1 MCSMCCLEVLYT
13 YVGATLVAATLL
25 PAVCSLSPVFSL
37 LSGCGPLSPAQGCGK
52 CINIYLV
59 LMFVSI
65 NNGYY

>member
-1 MCSMCCLEVLYT
+1 MQHVLS
-13 YVGATLVAATLL
+13 GSTLHICGGYPCGGHS
-25 PAVCSLSPVFSL
+25 PASGLSPPPVFSL